1 MLIRRSQGAWDSSV
15 AALGPLSLD
24 TAARRATLNG
34 QDMGLTAR
42 EFALLRMLVLR
53 SGQIQ
58 PKEALIARLTD
69 FEQDMS
75 ANALDILVHRLR
87 KKLSGSGLGI
97 RTLRGLGYL
106 LEQEPEA

>member
-1 MLIRRSQGAWDSSV
+1 
-15 AALGPLSLD
+15 
-24 TAARRATLNG
+24 
-34 QDMGLTAR
+34 
-42 EFALLRMLVLR
+42 
-53 SGQIQ
+53 
-58 PKEALIARLTD
+58 
-69 FEQDMS
+69 MS